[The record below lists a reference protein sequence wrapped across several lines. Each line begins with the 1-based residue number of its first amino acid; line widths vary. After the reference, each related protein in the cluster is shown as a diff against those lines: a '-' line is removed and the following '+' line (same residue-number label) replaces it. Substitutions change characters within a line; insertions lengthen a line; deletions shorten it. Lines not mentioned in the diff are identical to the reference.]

1 VPLAA
6 EHADRAL
13 ATAHRLAFP
22 RYPGT
27 EGDERAIR
35 LVADELRTAGLEVAV
50 EEFTYDVRP
59 AFRALRAVLATCAF
73 LFAASTWLAASAPG
87 ISLVLIG
94 LGFAAG
100 ATLLAWAPWAER
112 IYRGEGP
119 TRTANVVGRRPA
131 AGPPRLT
138 LVLLAH
144 HDSKSQNLTF
154 PVRIGLTLLA
164 LAGGLTHA
172 VALAAAAGA
181 ALGPSWLVTASG
193 LTAAAALAVLS
204 TLKSGNKSPGGVD
217 NAGSVGIV
225 LELARVL
232 PPRIPDDVELV
243 FLSPGAEEDHMVGAM
258 RWLDAHLAE
267 LRGRPLWALNFD
279 GAGSPGRLVLL
290 NRYGAGRQLAPR
302 LAALTR
308 RVAAELDVPVRSVMM
323 PPAMGI
329 DSIPFAHRGVECLS
343 LSSGSLGRATM
354 AIHSAADV
362 AEHLDRGTVARALDL
377 AVGVAEALCR
387 APSPPAPLPG
397 GEGSKMTGMEPPLP
411 LGEGVGGEGDE
422 AKPRR

>member
-1 VPLAA
+1 MTLAA

-13 ATAHRLAFP
+13 AVARRLAFP

-35 LVADELRTAGLEVAV
+35 LVADELRSAGLEVAV
-50 EEFTYDVRP
+50 ETFTYDVRP
-59 AFRALRAVLATCAF
+59 AFRALRSVLAFCAV
-73 LFAASTWLAASAPG
+73 LFAASTYLAPSAPG
-87 ISLVLIG
+87 VSLVLVG

-100 ATLLAWAPWAER
+100 ATLLVWAPWAER
-112 IYRGEGP
+112 IYRREGP
-119 TRTANVVGRRPA
+119 TTTANVAGRRPA
-131 AGPPRLT
+131 AGSPRLT

-154 PVRIGLTLLA
+154 PMRIGATLLA
-164 LAGGLTHA
+164 LAGGLIHA
-172 VALAAAAGA
+172 FTLAAATARGA
-181 ALGPSWLVTASG
+181 ALGPPWLATASG
-193 LTAAAALAVLS
+193 VAAAAALAVLA
-204 TLKSGNKSPGGVD
+204 TLRSGDKSPGGVD

-258 RWLDAHLAE
+258 RWLDAHLGE
-267 LRGRPLWALNFD
+267 LAGRPLWALNFD
-279 GAGSPGRLVLL
+279 GAGAPGRLVLL
-290 NRYGAGRQLAPR
+290 NRYGFGRQFAPR

-308 RVAAELDVPVRSVMM
+308 RVAAELDLPVRNVMM
-323 PPAMGI
+323 PPGMGI

-343 LSSGSLGRATM
+343 LASGSLDRATL
-354 AIHSAADV
+354 AIHSAGDV
-362 AEHLDRGTVARALDL
+362 ADHLDRAAVGRALDL

-387 APSPPAPLPG
+387 SPEERA
-397 GEGSKMTGMEPPLP
+397 
-411 LGEGVGGEGDE
+411 
-422 AKPRR
+422 